1 MVEKALEENKRLS
14 QCCEDLEKSVETLK
28 NIINVQA
35 TYMEGVGGSIADLAE
50 ISENLKILFTFK
62 QEQEQKNFKLNGRIT
77 RRRGE
82 IDDLRALVRDLVC

>member
-1 MVEKALEENKRLS
+1 MEENKKLSKRCEALEEFI
-14 QCCEDLEKSVETLK
+14 QTLK
-28 NIINVQA
+28 NTINTQA
-35 TYMEGVGGSIADLAE
+35 VYMEGVGGSLADLAE
-50 ISENLKILFTFK
+50 VSENLKILLAFK